1 MSSPSRGH
9 ASRGGRARA
18 ADRPEEGPL
27 LWPRL
32 WPPGTQGPLGKA
44 QMGWQEDPLS
54 ASRPWCPCPRCRGRW
69 CRSSPSPPALQ
80 VAQPLALAPGNAP
93 HQALSDAGVGCVDDF
108 ALILVTLQS
117 SEVLRNSSIC
127 QNQYL
132 LQLQSPESGELRAD
146 EWRPSSWEVA
156 ALPPPNGL
164 ARAGARD
171 QVMHPVS
178 QTS

>member
-1 MSSPSRGH
+1 MPAGEGERRLRTGLRKGLCSGLDSGRQAHKDPWERPRWVGRRTPSQPLSRGVHVRGVGGGGAGQAPPLLPSR
-9 ASRGGRARA
+9 
-18 ADRPEEGPL
+18 
-27 LWPRL
+27 WP
-32 WPPGTQGPLGKA
+32 
-44 QMGWQEDPLS
+44 
-54 ASRPWCPCPRCRGRW
+54 
-69 CRSSPSPPALQ
+69 
-80 VAQPLALAPGNAP
+80 QPLALAPGNAP

-156 ALPPPNGL
+156 TLPPPNGL